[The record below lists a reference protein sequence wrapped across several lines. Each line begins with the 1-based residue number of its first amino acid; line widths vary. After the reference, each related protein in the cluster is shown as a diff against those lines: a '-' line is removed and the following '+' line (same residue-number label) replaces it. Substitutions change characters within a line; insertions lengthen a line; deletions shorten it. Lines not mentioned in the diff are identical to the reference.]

1 MLEEKNDNLSQPVN
15 ETDGTPEQTTEANEN
30 ANAMAAEHEEAA
42 DEDQVILT
50 QQEAEETPVA
60 KPEAEEVAHEEA
72 IPEADDN
79 ETVAEPEDSSVSE
92 QAQQMANEE
101 PEAVEEVAHEEATP
115 EADNGETVA
124 QEEAANEEPEAI
136 EADTTEDSSVSEQ
149 AKQTPE
155 VETAEEAAPQ
165 EDNTIEAEQV
175 SAEPI
180 DEDTIV
186 ELTPEEIADDTMVVE
201 DNSNLNVMETI
212 AETNAEESE
221 DETVRH
227 DIPMQ
232 DYDTLSM
239 EDLTG
244 ELDKLASNEKVMA
257 VKDHIEEIRKSFM
270 AKYHH
275 FLDEKR
281 DEWHAENPDTTEDF
295 HYDFPLKKRFDQTY
309 SQYRDRK
316 NAHFKNLQG
325 NLENNLKTR
334 LAIVEELKNLI
345 NPQENI
351 KDTLKHFNDIRDRW
365 KNAGPIPKDKYN
377 HVWNNYHFHVENFY
391 DYLHLDR
398 EARDIDFKHNLEQ
411 KQRIIARVEQLT
423 GEPDINKSFRELQD
437 LHKIWKEDIGPVSRD
452 HREEIWNRFSEL
464 TKQMHDKREV
474 LFEKMRAGEG
484 DNLEKKKEIIGKIE
498 TLAQEKVNSHALW
511 LQQIEKVEALRN
523 EFFATGKVPAEVNEE
538 TWTLFKN
545 AVRAFNSLKNSFYKD
560 IKKDQNDNLS
570 RKQALVAKAKELQES
585 TDFAA
590 TTPIMKQIQEE
601 WKTIGHVPRK
611 FSDKL
616 WAEFKSA
623 CNHYFEKLKD
633 SKTEDNAEETK
644 AFDDKK
650 SYLETLRDFQ
660 LIGDHKTDLDAIK
673 KHIENWKGFG
683 KVPFPKRH
691 IEGKFNKILD
701 ALFEKLSLSKKETD
715 MMRFSNRVNQLAGS
729 DDTRK
734 LDNEKIFLMRKIDEV
749 QGEIFQLENNIQ
761 FFTSKDKNPKK
772 ENPMIVEVRKSIE
785 KHKEELATLK
795 DKLKQLR
802 NMTQE

>member
-1 MLEEKNDNLSQPVN
+1 MNINPPLLSYALNFYKPYTFDQMLDEKNDNLSQPVN
-15 ETDGTPEQTTEANEN
+15 ETDGTPEQAAETNEN
-30 ANAMAAEHEEAA
+30 ADAMAAEHEEAA
-42 DEDQVILT
+42 TENEVILT
-50 QQEAEETPVA
+50 EQDVEEAATEAIDNAPIAEPEAEETDSSA
-60 KPEAEEVAHEEA
+60 NEVAPAETEEA
-72 IPEADDN
+72 VEA
-79 ETVAEPEDSSVSE
+79 AEI
-92 QAQQMANEE
+92 
-101 PEAVEEVAHEEATP
+101 EAVEEP
-115 EADNGETVA
+115 E
-124 QEEAANEEPEAI
+124 I
-136 EADTTEDSSVSEQ
+136 EAETSVQMEDDAAAEPASAEE
-149 AKQTPE
+149 T
-155 VETAEEAAPQ
+155 TAEESV
-165 EDNTIEAEQV
+165 I
-175 SAEPI
+175 
-180 DEDTIV
+180 
-186 ELTPEEIADDTMVVE
+186 ELTAQEVADDTPVIE
-201 DNSNLNVMETI
+201 DNSGLDVMETI
-212 AETNAEESE
+212 AETNAAESA
-221 DETVRH
+221 DETAGH

-239 EDLTG
+239 EDLTS
-244 ELDKLASNEKVMA
+244 ELEKLTANEKVMA
-257 VKDHIEEIRKSFM
+257 VKDHVEEIRKAFM
-270 AKYHH
+270 SKFHH
-275 FLDEKR
+275 FIDEKR
-281 DEWHAENPDTTEDF
+281 DEWHSENPETTEDF
-295 HYDFPLKKRFDQTY
+295 HYEFPLKKRFDQIY

-351 KDTLKHFNDIRDRW
+351 KDTLKHFNEIRDRW
-365 KNAGPIPKDKYN
+365 KTAGPIPKDKYN

-411 KQRIIARVEQLT
+411 KQRIIARVEQLVN
-423 GEPDINKSFRELQD
+423 EADINKAFRELQD

-484 DNLEKKKEIIGKIE
+484 ENLDKKKDIIAKIE
-498 TLAQEKVNSHALW
+498 VLAQEKVNAHGLW

-538 TWTLFKN
+538 TWTSFKN

-560 IKKDQNDNLS
+560 IKKDQNNNLS
-570 RKQALVAKAKELQES
+570 RKQALVARAKELQES
-585 TDFAA
+585 SDFAA

-616 WAEFKSA
+616 WGEFKAA
-623 CNHYFEKLKD
+623 CNHYFEKLKE
-633 SKTEDNAEETK
+633 SKTEDNAEETA

-650 SYLETLRDFQ
+650 AYLESLREFQ
-660 LIGDHKTDLDAIK
+660 LTGEHRTDLDAIK
-673 KHIENWKGFG
+673 KHIENWKAFG

-701 ALFEKLSLSKKETD
+701 ALFEKLSLSKKESD
-715 MMRFSNRVNQLAGS
+715 MMRFSNRVNQLAES

-772 ENPMIVEVRKSIE
+772 ENPMIAEVRKSIE
-785 KHKEELATLK
+785 KHKQELATLK